1 LLRRLR
7 RRHAAR
13 YCGRD
18 CQEAAWAAHKKTCTY
33 TSLCHFA
40 VLRTCAGELDG
51 AVTLL
56 KKATKAARALL
67 GADSLPAAFLEL
79 KQAELLFHPQQPG
92 SGAARV
98 PLWLAGAELWRAAL
112 PTLERRRAAGTLLP
126 GAVAPAESVFLER
139 QRLSMLEGGAWTA
152 DASRL
157 SYIDGVRAAPTA
169 PTADQAAST
178 AAQGRGIG
186 LACYANAAYT
196 ALIFL
201 NPAFFGVP
209 FPALSVA
216 DRDAAQACVLTA
228 LSLIGASLGFEAPVL
243 PLLGEEA
250 QLCTALQHVT
260 RGTGGVDGAFREALR
275 RAYASESVAGA
286 LRARGLDAR
295 VLRLL

>member
-157 SYIDGVRAAPTA
+157 ILYRWRSRRPNGTDSRSSRKHRRAGARHRPCLLRQRGLYRAHLSQPSLLWRAVSGAERCGPGRGAGVRAYGA
-169 PTADQAAST
+169 
-178 AAQGRGIG
+178 
-186 LACYANAAYT
+186 
-196 ALIFL
+196 
-201 NPAFFGVP
+201 
-209 FPALSVA
+209 VA
-216 DRDAAQACVLTA
+216 DR
-228 LSLIGASLGFEAPVL
+228 
-243 PLLGEEA
+243 
-250 QLCTALQHVT
+250 
-260 RGTGGVDGAFREALR
+260 GV
-275 RAYASESVAGA
+275 
-286 LRARGLDAR
+286 ARL
-295 VLRLL
+295 